1 MKTPI
6 PASVFTAS
14 LAFALLSSHAAE
26 SAGGTSAASTSV
38 ATGDGRSLAHSEDR
52 LPAGSIS
59 GRVSNKSTNAF
70 LEGARVELRPSS
82 QTTLTGRDG
91 SYTFSRVAP
100 GLQTVT
106 IFYTGLD
113 SQAITLQ
120 VESGR
125 ATLSETALTSAA
137 YQLDAFVVSGEREG
151 NARAITDQ
159 RNAAN
164 VKNVL
169 SSDAFGNVADQNIG
183 SLLLRVPGVA
193 GVPVEGEIV
202 ALNIR
207 GVDSNLN
214 AVTVDGTRVGNGST
228 RGALGR
234 AFSIDTFPADF
245 VDRIEVTKAPTPDM
259 DADSIGGSINL
270 KTKSAFSQRGRLS
283 SFQVGTSYAVERKT
297 FDPQASFLYSDLVG
311 KKRNLGIL
319 VTANYSART
328 GPRDV
333 NLNNWESKADA
344 GVAYFWLLNGGEDY
358 LTMKRGGL
366 SVRFDYRLNEQSTF
380 YLSLLGS
387 RYHARMWRHHNNFT
401 GVTAATVLPGYT
413 EFITD
418 TRNITYTANHINRE
432 RDTNTYNFQV
442 GGESTLVGFKIDYNF
457 NFSPADGSETLATI
471 APTVA
476 GVGMRFDRSKL
487 RSDYGSTTFTQ
498 ISGPDIANPAN
509 LRLNAFS
516 ISDVSNEDRFFGGQV
531 NVRKPFDL
539 PVPAYIQ
546 TGLRFRSQD
555 PTLTNRPIT
564 YNYVGPTGAAM
575 ARLVDTEYV
584 YQPAVL
590 RGTMPS
596 VRFFGL
602 PAVRSEMETNPAN
615 FRIDNVTTLRSAL
628 MNDRQASE
636 SVYAAYVMG
645 GVTLG
650 RLQILSGLRFEET
663 RVEGSGTFQFISAVE
678 KARRAAWVGPVT
690 ETETLRRT
698 QAEYGNRVTNRS
710 EYRNVFPGIH
720 FRYLWSRQWQAR
732 LSYSAGIG
740 RPAFS
745 TIIPN
750 NSVNDTSLV
759 VTTNNTGL
767 KPQTGDNFDASL
779 EYYFEPSGLL
789 SVSVFLKEIKG
800 FIYTAGGATI
810 PTGADNGFGGE
821 YAGYLLN
828 TQYNGGSARV
838 RGIEANYQ
846 QQFTNLPG
854 FWQGFG
860 IFANGTWLDT
870 VGNYDSAPGVTNSGR
885 EVPGFTPFTANLGVS
900 YIRTPWTIRI
910 KENFKGRAMLNR
922 NANPLQ
928 NQYNYGRKFID
939 VNLGYSITPR
949 YSLYVDVIN
958 VFGDSLSGGNFVY
971 IVGRPRGPD
980 RFNAEIK
987 AGVTG
992 RF

>member
-1 MKTPI
+1 MKTTLP
-6 PASVFTAS
+6 SS
-14 LAFALLSSHAAE
+14 LFAAALVCAVLPSPAAE
-26 SAGGTSAASTSV
+26 SAGAA
-38 ATGDGRSLAHSEDR
+38 ADGRSLSRAEAG
-52 LPAGSIS
+52 LPAGGIS
-59 GRVSNKSTNAF
+59 GRVSNRSTNSY
-70 LEGARVELRPSS
+70 LEGARVELRPSGL
-82 QTTLTGRDG
+82 TTLTARDG
-91 SYTFSRVAP
+91 SYAFPRVAP
-100 GLQTVT
+100 GLYTLT
-106 IFYTGLD
+106 FFYTGLD
-113 SQAITLQ
+113 PQTVSVQ
-120 VESGR
+120 VAPGS
-125 ATLSETALTSAA
+125 TVFTETALTSAA
-137 YQLDAFVVSGEREG
+137 YKLDAFVVSGEREG

-183 SLLLRVPGVA
+183 SLLLRVPGIA
-193 GVPVEGEIV
+193 GVPAEGEIV

-214 AVTVDGTRVGNGST
+214 AVTVDGTRVGNGTT

-259 DADSIGGSINL
+259 DADSIGGSVNL
-270 KTKSAFSQRGRLS
+270 KTKSAFSQRGRLITY
-283 SFQVGTSYAVERKT
+283 QVGTSYAVERKT
-297 FDPQASFLYSDLVG
+297 FDPQASFMYSDLLG
-311 KKRNLGIL
+311 EKRNLGIM

-333 NLNNWESKADA
+333 NLVNWESKADA
-344 GVAYFWLLNGGEDY
+344 GVAFFWLLNGGDDY
-358 LTMKRGGL
+358 FTMKRGGL
-366 SVRFDYRLNEQSTF
+366 SLRFDYRLSEHSTI
-380 YLSLLGS
+380 YASVLSSG
-387 RYHARMWRHHNNFT
+387 YHARMWRRHNNFT

-432 RDTNTYNFQV
+432 RDTRTHNFQI
-442 GGESTLVGFKIDYNF
+442 GGESTLGGVKVDYNF

-476 GVGMRFDRSKL
+476 GVGIRFDRSQL
-487 RSDYGSTTFTQ
+487 RSDYGSTTFRQ
-498 ISGPDIANPAN
+498 LSGPDIANPAN
-509 LRLNAFS
+509 LRLNAIS
-516 ISDVSNEDRFFGGQV
+516 ITDVQNEDRFFGGQL

-539 PVPAYIQ
+539 PVPVYVQ
-546 TGLRFRSQD
+546 TGLRFRAQA

-564 YNYVGPTGAAM
+564 YSYVGPTGTAM
-575 ARLVDTEYV
+575 SRFIDHDYV

-602 PAVRSEMETNPAN
+602 PAVRHEMAENPAN
-615 FRIDNVTTLRSAL
+615 FRIDNVTTLRSRL

-636 SVYAAYVMG
+636 SVYAAYAMG

-650 RLQILSGLRFEET
+650 RLQILGGLRVEET
-663 RVEGSGTFQFISAVE
+663 RVEGTGTFQFISVEE
-678 KARRAAWVGPVT
+678 KARRAAWVGAVT
-690 ETETLRRT
+690 ETENLRRT

-720 FRYLWSRQWQAR
+720 FRYLWSQQWQAR
-732 LSYSAGIG
+732 LSYSTGIG

-750 NSVNDTSLV
+750 NSANDNSLV
-759 VTTNNTGL
+759 VTANNTAL

-779 EYYFEPSGLL
+779 EYYFEPAGLF
-789 SVSVFLKEIKG
+789 SVSVFQKDIKG

-810 PTGADNGFGGE
+810 PAGVDNGFGGE
-821 YAGYLLN
+821 YAGYLLT

-838 RGIEANYQ
+838 RGLEVNYQ
-846 QQFTNLPG
+846 QQFTNLSG

-860 IFANGTWLDT
+860 VFANGTWLDT
-870 VGNYDSAPGVTNSGR
+870 VGNYGTVPGVTNTGR
-885 EVPGFTPFTANLGVS
+885 DVPGFTPFTANLGVS
-900 YIRTPWTIRI
+900 YIRAPWTVRI

-922 NANPLQ
+922 NVNPLQ
-928 NQYNYGRKFID
+928 DQYNFGRKFVD
-939 VNLGYSITPR
+939 VNLGYSLNAR
-949 YSLYVDVIN
+949 YSLYLDVIN
-958 VFGDSLSGGNFVY
+958 VFADSLSGGNFVH

-980 RFNAEIK
+980 RFNTEVK